1 MKVNYKKVNDL
12 LIVVLDTTI
21 KTFQK
26 GEYEE
31 EDLKLITDLCIS
43 STSKELTS
51 EEVDMLYRF
60 FFRVELNRQAEANS
74 IKITKVKSLD
84 YEENAE
90 KRVENASKV
99 VDNTIFES
107 DNLGFVY
114 LKGFSTP
121 IHQTL
126 VDAIID
132 AKENVESPYSF
143 DSLVLFTKW
152 LMLNPDKHI
161 RDSLFGW
168 IKTSKLAITSE
179 GNIISYRNVV
189 TTNKG
194 VNNKLNN
201 FITESYLKI
210 KKAKKSTSKIVAL
223 LDNDGEPFLEEATTD
238 YNLRVQYEE
247 VINNSSTKTI
257 YTDNHTKAMHIELG
271 VPVSMPRKDCDND
284 PYSSCSSGLHQMSK
298 GYRLKLGDALLTC
311 LVNPYNV
318 VAIPSYDNTKFR
330 CCEYLPVGLTEVVD
344 GEIAEFVEGTYDIP
358 YTMSTLK
365 IEDFDKLLEEGELSE
380 EISKA
385 DFNAIIDMS
394 VIINKAKENAQR
406 IKSLS

>member
-31 EDLKLITDLCIS
+31 EDLQLITDLCIS

-51 EEVDMLYRF
+51 KEVDMLYRF
-60 FFRVELNRQAEANS
+60 FFRVELNRQAEANT

-121 IHQTL
+121 IHQSL

-132 AKENVESPYSF
+132 AKENVESSYSF

-194 VNNKLNN
+194 VNNKLND

-210 KKAKKSTSKIVAL
+210 KKAKKSTSKVVAI
-223 LDNDGEPFLEEATTD
+223 LDVDGEPFLEEATTD

-257 YTDNHTKAMHIELG
+257 YTDNHTKTMHIELG
-271 VPVSMPRKDCDND
+271 VPVSMPRKDCSNDN
-284 PYSSCSSGLHQMSK
+284 SASCSRG
-298 GYRLKLGDALLTC
+298 
-311 LVNPYNV
+311 
-318 VAIPSYDNTKFR
+318 
-330 CCEYLPVGLTEVVD
+330 
-344 GEIAEFVEGTYDIP
+344 
-358 YTMSTLK
+358 
-365 IEDFDKLLEEGELSE
+365 
-380 EISKA
+380 
-385 DFNAIIDMS
+385 
-394 VIINKAKENAQR
+394 
-406 IKSLS
+406 

>member
-31 EDLKLITDLCIS
+31 EDLQLITDLCIS

-60 FFRVELNRQAEANS
+60 FFRVELNRQAGANT

-121 IHQTL
+121 IHQSL

-132 AKENVESPYSF
+132 AKENADSPYSL

-179 GNIISYRNVV
+179 GNIISYRNVI

-194 VNNKLNN
+194 VNNKLND

-210 KKAKKSTSKIVAL
+210 KKAKKSTSKVVAL
-223 LDNDGEPFLEEATTD
+223 LDNYGEPFLEEATTD
-238 YNLRVQYEE
+238 YNLRIQYEE

-257 YTDNHTKAMHIELG
+257 YTDNHTKTMHIELG

-284 PYSSCSSGLHQMSK
+284 PDSSCSRG
-298 GYRLKLGDALLTC
+298 
-311 LVNPYNV
+311 
-318 VAIPSYDNTKFR
+318 
-330 CCEYLPVGLTEVVD
+330 
-344 GEIAEFVEGTYDIP
+344 
-358 YTMSTLK
+358 
-365 IEDFDKLLEEGELSE
+365 
-380 EISKA
+380 
-385 DFNAIIDMS
+385 
-394 VIINKAKENAQR
+394 
-406 IKSLS
+406 